1 MTEPTPTQV
10 RHLQNQ
16 IDLLSDRKEHRSA
29 LKEGMKSL
37 SWEKVEKNLRKKR
50 RNFDHQLVEAF
61 EDSDIPTPNDLYGR
75 LDTIWESEVL
85 DQLPSTDKSLLRSA
99 LETAATR
106 VVTKPLGR
114 PVVAQPF
121 TSVNTSPT
129 TIYAEFIGRVNEWW
143 GNYREKCIRMA
154 KKKAEKRLE
163 E

>member
-1 MTEPTPTQV
+1 M
-10 RHLQNQ
+10 
-16 IDLLSDRKEHRSA
+16 DLLSDRKEHRSA

-61 EDSDIPTPNDLYGR
+61 EDSDIPTPNDIYGR
-75 LDTIWESEVL
+75 LDTIWEAEVL
-85 DQLPSTDKSLLRSA
+85 DQIPSTDKSLLRSA

-106 VVTKPLGR
+106 VVTKPFGV

-154 KKKAEKRLE
+154 KKKAEKHLE